1 MVFFIILYRITVW
14 PVAHQFILWGG
25 PGPRFEPGPG
35 GPEAGTLYPRPP
47 HLLKIRIEYVLSL
60 KSRMLRLP
68 NIWRDRHW
76 VATKLRSNPEEKAN
90 SLYVLQK
97 LWMKLKLKIFNHTVH
112 CTKVL
117 RMQPK
122 KKSIWFQTQPPKKL
136 VRCFTLYL

>member
-1 MVFFIILYRITVW
+1 MV
-14 PVAHQFILWGG
+14 
-25 PGPRFEPGPG
+25 
-35 GPEAGTLYPRPP
+35 
-47 HLLKIRIEYVLSL
+47 EYVLSL
-60 KSRMLRLP
+60 KSLP

-122 KKSIWFQTQPPKKL
+122 KKLHMIPDPTSQKIGSVFYIVPIKNQIHNQSRFICYLSTVLWIVLPFSLKNFQQTKIQIRQSQSMK
-136 VRCFTLYL
+136 FYIQ